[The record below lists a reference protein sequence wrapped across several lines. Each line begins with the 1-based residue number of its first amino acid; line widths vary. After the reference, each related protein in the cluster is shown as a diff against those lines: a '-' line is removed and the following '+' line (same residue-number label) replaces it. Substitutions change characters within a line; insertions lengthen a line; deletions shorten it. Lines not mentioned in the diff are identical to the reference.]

1 MKLRSSV
8 LEDCSLLERKE
19 AVIIQL
25 SPHFSTISPEYVLVT
40 DILVSTLFLN
50 LQSRQS
56 RMVTLKSLDLISK
69 LASVP
74 DNASYFQVMPDAYF
88 DTIID
93 FLNVSYSFLDPYSNS
108 RAGANATSVAPFVSE
123 SFADAADIEFRD
135 LSLEVIAQLCANSQK
150 IQSRLAE
157 MKQCFRNLLIII
169 RNLKSEKTSLRNIDT
184 NLTKAVQIL
193 NQVLSRT
200 FEMATLYSL
209 QLELCTEFGDDILSD
224 TICTHLQFNMHGQ
237 QSSFLLQTADEYN
250 D

>member
-19 AVIIQL
+19 AVVIQL
-25 SPHFSTISPEYVLVT
+25 SPHFSTISPEYVVVT
-40 DILVSTLFLN
+40 DLIVSTLFLN
-50 LQSRQS
+50 LRTRQS
-56 RMVTLKSLDLISK
+56 RMVTLRSLDLIAK

-74 DNASYFQVMPDAYF
+74 ENASYFQTLPDASLL
-88 DTIID
+88 TIID

-108 RAGANATSVAPFVSE
+108 KVCANATSVPPFVSE
-123 SFADAADIEFRD
+123 SFSDAADNEFRD
-135 LSLEVIAQLCANSQK
+135 LALEVVAQLCANSSK

-169 RNLKSEKTSLRNIDT
+169 RNLKAEKTSLRNIDL

-200 FEMATLYSL
+200 FDMAMLYAL
-209 QLELCTEFGDDILSD
+209 QLDLCTEFGDDILSD
-224 TICTHLQFNMHGQ
+224 TICSNFYMLGHQ
-237 QSSFLLQTADEYN
+237 QSNFSAVEEYN
-250 D
+250 E